1 MNDRQHRGPGWRRRA
16 GALAAIL
23 ALTLP
28 ACGRVSD
35 TGGDTGDGPPVV
47 GLAGSFLT
55 DPFQVVLIDS
65 IEAQAE
71 EAGIDL
77 LPPTDAEAD
86 PGKQVADMTTL
97 LSQDIGGLITIPV
110 DSDAVVPGIE
120 RANEQ
125 DVPVVTVDVAPNGGD
140 VAMVVRANNVE
151 MGASA
156 CEQLGEAI
164 GGQGTVLE
172 LQGNLASVNGS
183 DRSDGFNECMR
194 ENYPSVEI
202 ISRPTDWDTAKA
214 TDIAQTV
221 LSTTD
226 VQGVF
231 MASDSVMA
239 SGVADVLQ
247 RLNKWH
253 KVGEPGHVALVSI
266 DGTSAGLDLI
276 REGYQDAL
284 VSQPVD
290 LYAQYAVRYILDAI
304 DGTEHAEGPTDHG
317 SEIATI
323 QGGNLEDRLPSPVV
337 TADNADDPELWGN
350 NQTG

>member
-1 MNDRQHRGPGWRRRA
+1 MGNLRRLRA
-16 GALAAIL
+16 GVLVAV
-23 ALTLP
+23 LTLAVS

-35 TGGDTGDGPPVV
+35 SSGGSDDGPPVV

-65 IEAQAE
+65 IEKQAE

-86 PGKQVADMTTL
+86 PGKQVTDITTL
-97 LSQDIGGLITIPV
+97 LSQDVGGLITIPV
-110 DSDAVVPGIE
+110 DSDAIVPGIE

-140 VAMVVRANNVE
+140 VAMVVRANNVA

-164 GGQGTVLE
+164 GGKGTVLE

-183 DRSDGFNECMR
+183 DRSDGFNDCMKER
-194 ENYPSVEI
+194 YPAVEI

-239 SGVADVLQ
+239 PGVADVLQ
-247 RLNKWH
+247 RLKKWH
-253 KVGEPGHVALVSI
+253 KVGQPGHIALVSI
-266 DGTSAGLDLI
+266 DGTPAGLDLI
-276 REGYQDAL
+276 RQGYQDAL
-284 VSQPVD
+284 ISQPVD
-290 LYAQYAVRYILDAI
+290 LYAEYAVKYILDAI
-304 DGTEHAEGPTDHG
+304 NGTEHKEGPTDHD

-350 NQTG
+350 NPTS